1 MLVTTGLTVL
11 GTLALLVTSYSTTT
25 NQHPFAGCITESKG
39 SLVLIRLFP
48 SAVSIELLGERRELF
63 TAEVSADPLDGFGR
77 RQLALR
83 FEDGAFAVD
92 TVGLDAVQPRT
103 LGRQGTN
110 QDAHPALASDPPV
123 VGANPGAHALTI
135 MPSRVVPH

>member
-1 MLVTTGLTVL
+1 MDI
-11 GTLALLVTSYSTTT
+11 ADR
-25 NQHPFAGCITESKG
+25 NQGFES
-39 SLVLIRLFP
+39 P

-63 TAEVSADPLDGFGR
+63 AAEVSADPLDGFGR

-92 TVGLDAVQPRT
+92 PVGLDAVQPRT